1 MLEECVDK
9 KWMRTENNTH
19 IEQHLK
25 VQIEGDRIGGLIL
38 EITKNYKL
46 VLPRETFLNT
56 FLIPAL
62 PAMTYTESNCA
73 KKTRLKRS
81 GRNAKFS

>member
-1 MLEECVDK
+1 
-9 KWMRTENNTH
+9 MRV
-19 IEQHLK
+19 I
-25 VQIEGDRIGGLIL
+25 GGGLIL
-38 EITKNYKL
+38 EIKNYISL
-46 VLPRETFLNT
+46 LPRETVLNT